1 MCEDISVALDL
12 TTLIASLDSAA
23 NLADSSDPALDLLQ
37 ILDATRMNN
46 NATTKYYAARADLPI
61 ADSANEGMVVLV
73 SDLTGANDE
82 RGLFVSTGTFWKE
95 LQGFEAGSSLTPR
108 TNP

>member
-1 MCEDISVALDL
+1 MALDL
-12 TTLIASLDSAA
+12 TTIIASLDSAA

-46 NATTKYYAARADLPI
+46 NQTSKYYAARTDLPI

-73 SDLTGANDE
+73 SDLTGANEE
-82 RGLFVSTGTFWKE
+82 RGLFVSTGTYWRE
-95 LQGFEAGSSLTPR
+95 VQGFEAGSSLTPK